1 MTEHCAHA
9 GLLAAAP
16 PFAFPGATDHY
27 APDRPVRAKHVR
39 IQVDLDFGAR
49 SLDGVCTTTLEAV
62 REVKSFA
69 FDAVELDVRRVLVN
83 GTRAEFDLSGDQLQ
97 VRPRRPLAKGAK
109 AEVTIHYRCTP
120 SKGLYFWGPDEGYPD
135 RPLQAWTQGQDE
147 DSRAWF
153 PCLDAPAQ
161 KATTEV
167 IATFPARMTALSN
180 GALVSNERT
189 GDRRTMH
196 YKLDYPHSPYLVTL
210 VVGEFDEAEAKAGS
224 TPLRYLYP
232 KGHKAEAL
240 RVLGRTPEMIALF
253 EELTGRAYPFGSYA
267 QVFVT
272 EFIFGAME
280 NTSATTHT
288 DVVLHDARAALD
300 YQAEWLVAHELAHQW
315 FGDLVTCREWPHG
328 WLNEGFATYFES
340 LWYERGHSLD
350 EADQKR
356 KEDLDAYLSE
366 VGWHYARPIVAR
378 KFHLPIE
385 LFDRHLYQK
394 GGLVLH
400 ELRRRL
406 GDELFWTAIRHYLKK
421 HEWQSVQTTDL
432 ARAIEE
438 ATGHNVD
445 RFFDQYVLAAGH
457 PQLKVE
463 VRWEAEEGRLRVKV
477 KQAQKAEKKD
487 DPAPMFDLP
496 LPLEV
501 HAGGDVQRHELN
513 VSGAEHQFFIA
524 CAEKPSMV
532 LVDGRRE
539 LVGTLEVDKAV
550 EWWVEELRRA
560 EHARARTEAAAAL
573 GKDAS
578 RKAVEALAAAL
589 PKEKFWGT
597 QAAIAKALAQVR
609 TESAR
614 RALLDNIRLSDPKG
628 RKAVVAALGAFK
640 RDPEVFRAL
649 KDLCVHGD
657 KSYFVEGEAARSLG
671 KLRMPGIVPVLKS
684 MLKRKSFQD
693 VVMQGA
699 IDGLAET
706 MEKEAWDLVEPLTR
720 YGQPPFARRQAV
732 TAVGKLAEPA
742 EKKKQAV
749 ELLTELLR
757 DPQFRVQLATFDA
770 AQALGDRRMI
780 HPIEGTPY
788 RDGRSQRSA
797 REASRA
803 LREGAPQ
810 QKEVASLRDELDK
823 LKEETRK
830 LRERLE
836 AVESPG
842 VKKGQ
847 AEKDK
852 PRRRAKSSPR

>member
-9 GLLAAAP
+9 GLLLAAAP

-27 APDRPVRAKHVR
+27 AADRPVQARHVR
-39 IQVDLDFGAR
+39 IQVDLDFDSK
-49 SLDGVCTTTLEAV
+49 SLEGICTTTVEAV
-62 REVKSFA
+62 REVKSFS

-83 GTRAEFDLSGDQLQ
+83 GTRAEFDQAGDQLW

-109 AEVTIHYRCTP
+109 ADVAIHYRCTP
-120 SKGLYFWGPDEGYPD
+120 SKGLYFWGPDAGYPD

-153 PCLDAPAQ
+153 PCLDSPAQ

-180 GALVSNERT
+180 GALVKDERA
-189 GDRRTMH
+189 GGRRTMH
-196 YKLDYPHSPYLVTL
+196 YRFDYPHSPYLVTL

-232 KGHKAEAL
+232 KGKKAEAL

-253 EELTGRAYPFGSYA
+253 EKLTGRAYPFGSYA

-288 DVVLHDARAALD
+288 DVVLHDARAAQD
-300 YQAEWLVAHELAHQW
+300 YTAEWLVAHELAHQW

-328 WLNEGFATYFES
+328 WLNEGFATYFEV
-340 LWYERGHSLD
+340 LWYEHGLSVD

-356 KEDLDAYLSE
+356 KEDLDAYLTE
-366 VGWHYARPIVAR
+366 VGHHYARPIVAR

-406 GDELFWTAIRHYLKK
+406 GDELFWVGIRHYLKK
-421 HEWQSVQTTDL
+421 HEWQSVQTADL

-438 ATGHNVD
+438 VTGHNVD
-445 RFFDQYVLAAGH
+445 RFFDQYVFAAGH

-463 VRWEAEEGRLRVKV
+463 VKWEGDEGRLRVKV
-477 KQAQKAEKKD
+477 KQTQKAEKKD
-487 DPAPMFDLP
+487 EPAPMFDLL
-496 LPLEV
+496 LPVEV
-501 HAGGDVQRHELN
+501 HVGGEVQQHELKVN
-513 VSGAEHQFFIA
+513 GPEHQVFIP
-524 CAEKPSMV
+524 CAQRPSMV

-539 LVGTLEVDKAV
+539 LVCTLEVDKAV

-560 EHARARTEAAAAL
+560 PAARARTEAAAAL
-573 GKDAS
+573 GKDAT
-578 RKAVEALAAAL
+578 RKAVDALAEAL

-597 QAAIAKALAQVR
+597 QSAITRALGQVR
-609 TESAR
+609 SPAAK
-614 RALLDNIRLSDPKG
+614 RALLDNVKLRDPKG
-628 RKAVVAALGAFK
+628 RRAVVAALGGFR
-640 RDPEVFRAL
+640 RDAEVLKAL
-649 KDLCVHGD
+649 KAICQEGD
-657 KSYFVEGEAARSLG
+657 PSYFVEAEAARALG
-671 KLRMPGIVPVLKS
+671 KLRMPGLVAALKPL
-684 MLKRKSFQD
+684 LKRRSFQD
-693 VVMQGA
+693 VVAQGA

-706 MEKEAWDLVEPLTR
+706 LEKEAWAVVEPLTR
-720 YGQPPFARRQAV
+720 YGQPPFVRRAAV
-732 TAVGKLAEPA
+732 AAVGKLAEPA

-749 ELLTELLR
+749 ELFIELLR

-770 AQALGDRRMI
+770 ARALGDRRMI
-780 HPIEGTPY
+780 YPIEETPY
-788 RDGRSQRSA
+788 LDGRSQRSA
-797 REASRA
+797 RETAKA
-803 LREGAPQ
+803 LREAEPQ
-810 QKEVASLRDELDK
+810 QKEVASLREELDK
-823 LKEETRK
+823 LKEESRK
-830 LRERLE
+830 LRERME
-836 AVESPG
+836 AVEA
-842 VKKGQ
+842 KGPKSQ
-847 AEKDK
+847 EA
-852 PRRRAKSSPR
+852 PAKQKRKRG

>member
-27 APDRPVRAKHVR
+27 APDRPVRAQHVR
-39 IQVDLDFGAR
+39 IQVDLDFESK
-49 SLDGVCTTTLEAV
+49 SLEGVCTTTLEAV
-62 REVKSFA
+62 REVTSFA

-83 GTRAEFDLSGDQLQ
+83 GTRAEFDLSGDQLW
-97 VRPRRPLAKGAK
+97 VRPRRALAKGAK
-109 AEVTIHYRCTP
+109 ADVAIHYRCTP

-180 GALVSNERT
+180 GSLVSNERD
-189 GDRRTMH
+189 GARRTMH

-210 VVGEFDEAEAKAGS
+210 VVGEFDEAEAKAGK

-232 KGHKAEAL
+232 KGRKAEAL

-253 EELTGRAYPFGSYA
+253 EDLTGRAYPFGSYA

-300 YQAEWLVAHELAHQW
+300 YTAEWLVAHELAHQW

-328 WLNEGFATYFES
+328 WLNEGFATYFEV
-340 LWYERGHSLD
+340 LWYEHGLSVD

-356 KEDLDAYLSE
+356 KEDLDAYLAE
-366 VGWHYARPIVAR
+366 VGHHYARPIVAR

-406 GDELFWTAIRHYLKK
+406 GDELFWVGIRHYLKK
-421 HEWQSVQTTDL
+421 HEWQSVQTADL

-445 RFFDQYVLAAGH
+445 RFFDQYVFAAGH

-463 VRWEAEEGRLRVKV
+463 VKWEGEEGRLRVKV
-477 KQAQKAEKKD
+477 KQTQKAEKKD

-501 HAGGDVQRHELN
+501 HVGGDVQRHELK
-513 VSGAEHQFFIA
+513 VTGPEHQFFVA
-524 CAEKPSMV
+524 CAQKPSMV

-539 LVGTLEVDKAV
+539 LVCTLEVDKAV

-560 EHARARTEAAAAL
+560 PAARARTEAAAAL
-573 GKDAS
+573 GKDAT
-578 RKAVEALAAAL
+578 RKAVDALAAAL

-597 QAAIAKALAQVR
+597 QAAIARALGQAR
-609 TESAR
+609 TEGAK
-614 RALLDNIRLSDPKG
+614 RALLDNVRLSNPKG
-628 RKAVVAALGAFK
+628 RKGVVAALGNFR

-649 KDLCVHGD
+649 KGICQDGD
-657 KSYFVEGEAARSLG
+657 KSYFVEGEAGRSLG
-671 KLRMPGIVPVLKS
+671 KMRMPGLIATLKP
-684 MLKRKSFQD
+684 MLRRRSFQD
-693 VVMQGA
+693 TVAQGA
-699 IDGLAET
+699 IDGLAES
-706 MEKEAWDLVEPLTR
+706 MEKDAWDVVEPLTR
-720 YGQPPFARRQAV
+720 YGQPPFVRRQAV
-732 TAVGKLAEPA
+732 SAVGKLGEPA

-749 ELLTELLR
+749 ELLSDLLR
-757 DPQFRVQLATFDA
+757 DPQFRVQLAAFDA
-770 AQALGDRRMI
+770 ARWLADHRMI
-780 HPIEGTPY
+780 QPIETTPY

-797 REASRA
+797 REAARG
-803 LREGAPQ
+803 LREGSPP
-810 QKEVASLRDELDK
+810 QKEVASLREEIDK

-836 AVESPG
+836 AVEAPG
-842 VKKGQ
+842 AAK
-847 AEKDK
+847 KDK
-852 PRRRAKSSPR
+852 AGKGKRQ